1 MKDTFNMGYDL
12 QQAGFDFAAVNQ
24 RNEHNLELLNGIAED
39 FVKASFQKAGIKC
52 DKEEVLYRF
61 DEALPAMN
69 SAEPVLIVYADSAAA
84 LRVKFINRSSP
95 LFTNL
100 FVEELAKA

>member
-12 QQAGFDFAAVNQ
+12 QQAGFDFAAVDR
-24 RNEHNLELLNGIAED
+24 RNGHNLELLNGIAED

-61 DEALPAMN
+61 DEALAVMN
-69 SAEPVLIVYADSAAA
+69 NAEPVLIIYVDSAAT
-84 LRVKFINRSSP
+84 LRVKSINRSNP

-100 FVEELAKA
+100 FVEAFAKA